1 VVVVNREKEGFV
13 VEEELLGGEAVLLI
27 NGGGDK
33 EWQMVLMKEGVAV
46 GKAEEAGVVAGDFQ

>member
-27 NGGGDK
+27 KGGGDK
-33 EWQMVLMKEGVAV
+33 GW
-46 GKAEEAGVVAGDFQ
+46 